1 MCERLERLAS
11 QPQRWG
17 LTGEAEECL
26 RLCVF
31 LFDTMEGGI
40 FFFLVSIVLKA
51 VWKYSGCRLTA
62 GGGEPV
68 KGSASP

>member
-1 MCERLERLAS
+1 MFKRLERLAL

-26 RLCVF
+26 GLCVF
-31 LFDTMEGGI
+31 CLIRCF
-40 FFFLVSIVLKA
+40 FFFLVLIALKA
-51 VWKYSGCRLTA
+51 AWKYGGWRLTA

-68 KGSASP
+68 KGSASA

>member
-31 LFDTMEGGI
+31 LFDMMEG
-40 FFFLVSIVLKA
+40 FFFFGIDCVEGGVEVQWLQA
-51 VWKYSGCRLTA
+51 YSWRRRAC
-62 GGGEPV
+62 
-68 KGSASP
+68 